1 MTSNNFPTVVVD
13 ASRSS
18 DGIVPALHHTHSDDA
33 GLDLRC
39 AENDIMIFPH
49 DHVLVETGW
58 KVTIPANHVGLVCP
72 RSGLAAEKG
81 VTVLNAPGI
90 IDPGYSGQVKVILH
104 NPTEETV
111 TISTGSRIAQLVV
124 VPCIKPVHF
133 EVTDAVPKQD
143 SLLAEVPRGAKGFGS
158 TGR

>member
-49 DHVLVETGW
+49 EHVLVETGW

-81 VTVLNAPGI
+81 ITVL
-90 IDPGYSGQVKVILH
+90 L
-104 NPTEETV
+104 
-111 TISTGSRIAQLVV
+111 
-124 VPCIKPVHF
+124 
-133 EVTDAVPKQD
+133 
-143 SLLAEVPRGAKGFGS
+143 SLIHI
-158 TGR
+158 